1 MSLIQD
7 IKNLIMEFVPL
18 DFEREYRHGMI
29 RLIGKI
35 NKPDKF
41 KVVCIRHFHDKYI
54 FPEIMIEMQLF
65 GVDLQTIHGAQFA
78 SKQMC
83 NQSIKARGGK
93 SERKV
98 DGIFERMFGVPNR
111 EKCRMFCYRVRAAV
125 IGHGLTLDDLTLPG
139 ANMPLLERYM
149 VFGDIYGN
157 LDQ

>member
-1 MSLIQD
+1 M
-7 IKNLIMEFVPL
+7 KFVGH

-65 GVDLQTIHGAQFA
+65 GIDLQTIHGAQFA
-78 SKQMC
+78 SKLMC
-83 NQSIKARGGK
+83 NQSIKERGGK

-98 DGIFERMFGVPNR
+98 DGMFNILFGVPNR
-111 EKCRMFCYRVRAAV
+111 DQCRNFLYRVRAAV